1 MPNIIDYKEI
11 GRRIELRRK
20 ELDLTLSDL
29 ASRVD
34 LSASTIQRYEKG
46 RFDKIK
52 LPVLE
57 AIASALH
64 VNPEWLIG
72 NTDDPIDYSDG
83 DLLAE
88 IPLSYVNACNGD
100 MKRAYAMWI
109 AAGEDAA
116 KEYGIRDFAQNSH
129 EEEMLLL
136 ARHMDPIPE
145 EDRKAL
151 KQQFK
156 NSIDLYLKAKGLS
169 STEDK

>member
-1 MPNIIDYKEI
+1 MMT
-11 GRRIELRRK
+11 GARIKIRRK
-20 ELDLTLSDL
+20 ELGMSAESLAAACGLSP
-29 ASRVD
+29 A
-34 LSASTIQRYEKG
+34 TIYRYEKG
-46 RFDKIK
+46 DIENMGIDKLK
-52 LPVLE
+52 P
-57 AIASALH
+57 IAAALYTT
-64 VNPEWLIG
+64 PAYLMGWD
-72 NTDDPIDYSDG
+72 DDPIDYNDG

-88 IPLSYVNACNGD
+88 IPLSYVEACNGD
-100 MKRAYAMWI
+100 MKRAYAMWV